1 MLNNVEI
8 RNSLHYNCPGGMI
21 MIRRE
26 HYLAQIRPF
35 ADNDLIKVI
44 TGIRRC
50 GKSTILQQ
58 LSEDISSKTDNVI
71 FLEFE
76 NMRTRALLPNANAV
90 LRYVDAH
97 RKEGKCYVFLDEIQE
112 VENWPDICQTL
123 RLENASVFISGS
135 NSKLLSSEF
144 TDALSGR
151 YVSFRIHP
159 FVWKEMQEYASEL
172 GRNISVSD
180 YLIWGGFPKR
190 LEFDNEAMIRYLED
204 IDETII
210 YKDIVRR
217 FKIRKESLFRAVAD
231 FVLRSNGRI
240 VSYNSIY
247 KSVSQKEK
255 CSQHTIMKYVE
266 YLEKSYAIELMKQY
280 STKTKQELSFYR
292 KSYNGDVA
300 LNSIRCPDNR
310 FDIDHNLEN
319 IVYLELI
326 YRGYSVMLYDNT
338 GKEIDFIASKGG
350 KEYLIQVAHS
360 VVNDKAYQREFSA
373 FNGLDNARQKI
384 LITNDEIDYS
394 TSTVRH
400 IRLKDFLESEAL

>member
-1 MLNNVEI
+1 
-8 RNSLHYNCPGGMI
+8 
-21 MIRRE
+21 
-26 HYLAQIRPF
+26 
-35 ADNDLIKVI
+35 
-44 TGIRRC
+44 
-50 GKSTILQQ
+50 
-58 LSEDISSKTDNVI
+58 
-71 FLEFE
+71 
-76 NMRTRALLPNANAV
+76 MRTRALLPDANAV
-90 LRYVDAH
+90 LQYVDAH

-112 VENWPDICQTL
+112 VENWSGICQTL
-123 RLENASVFISGS
+123 RLENASVFITGS
-135 NSKLLSSEF
+135 DSKLLSSEF
-144 TDALSGR
+144 TDAPSGR
-151 YVSFRIHP
+151 FVSFRIRP
-159 FVWKEMQEYASEL
+159 FVWKELQELASEL
-172 GRNISVSD
+172 GHSISVTD
-180 YLIWGGFPKR
+180 YLVWGGFPKR
-190 LEFDNEAMIRYLED
+190 LEFDNAARIRYLED

-210 YKDIVRR
+210 YKDIIRR

-240 VSYNSIY
+240 ISYHSLY
-247 KSVSQKEK
+247 KAVSQKEK

-266 YLEKSYAIELMKQY
+266 YLEKSYAIEQMKQY
-280 STKTKQELSFYR
+280 STKTKQELSFY
-292 KSYNGDVA
+292 KKCYNGDVA

-338 GKEIDFIASKGG
+338 GKEIDFIASKAG

-360 VVNDKAYQREFSA
+360 VVNDKAYQRELNA

-400 IRLKDFLESEAL
+400 IRLKEFLESEAL

>member
-1 MLNNVEI
+1 
-8 RNSLHYNCPGGMI
+8 

-26 HYLAQIRPF
+26 HYLSQIAPF
-35 ADNDLIKVI
+35 MDNDLIKVI

-50 GKSTILQQ
+50 GKSIILKQ
-58 LSEDISSKTDNVI
+58 LADEVSSKTDNVI
-71 FLEFE
+71 SLEFE
-76 NMRTRALLPNANAV
+76 SKRILTMLPDADHV
-90 LRYVDAH
+90 IRYVDEH

-123 RLENASVFISGS
+123 RLENCSIFISGS

-159 FVWKEMQEYASEL
+159 FVWKELREYADEL
-172 GRNISVSD
+172 GRNISVTD

-190 LEFDNEAMIRYLED
+190 LEFEGEAMIRYLED

-210 YKDIVRR
+210 YKDIIRR
-217 FKIRKESLFRAVAD
+217 FRIRKESLFRAVAD

-247 KSVSQKEK
+247 KAVKQKEK
-255 CSQHTIMKYVE
+255 CSENTIVKYVE
-266 YLEKSYAIELMKQY
+266 YLEKAFATEFMKQY
-280 STKTKQELSFYR
+280 STKTKQELQFHKKCYD
-292 KSYNGDVA
+292 GDVA

-310 FDIDHNLEN
+310 FDLDHNLEN

-326 YRGYSVMLYDNT
+326 YRGYSVLLYDNA
-338 GKEIDFIASKGG
+338 GKEIDFIASKEG

-360 VVNDKAYQREFSA
+360 VVDEKAWHREFEA
-373 FNGLDNARQKI
+373 FNGIDNARQKI
-384 LITNDEIDYS
+384 LITNDDIDYS

-400 IRLKDFLESEAL
+400 IRLREFLEADHL

>member
-1 MLNNVEI
+1 
-8 RNSLHYNCPGGMI
+8 

-26 HYLAQIRPF
+26 HYLAQIEPF
-35 ADNDLIKVI
+35 ADSDLIKVI

-50 GKSTILQQ
+50 GKSIILRQ
-58 LSEDISSKTDNVI
+58 LADSISEKTENII

-76 NMRTRALLPNANAV
+76 SKRIRTLLPDADHV
-90 LRYVDAH
+90 IRYVDEQ
-97 RKEGKCYVFLDEIQE
+97 RKKEKCYVFLDEIQE

-123 RLENASVFISGS
+123 RLENCSVFISGS

-144 TDALSGR
+144 TEALSGR

-159 FVWKEMQEYASEL
+159 FVWKELVEYATEL
-172 GRNISVSD
+172 NRPISVSD

-190 LEFDNEAMIRYLED
+190 LEFEGDAMIRYLED

-210 YKDIVRR
+210 YKDIIRR

-247 KSVSQKEK
+247 RAVKQKEK
-255 CSQHTIMKYVE
+255 CSEHTIMNYVE
-266 YLEKSYAIELMKQY
+266 YLEKAFATELIRQY
-280 STKTKQELSFYR
+280 STKTKQELQFH
-292 KSYNGDVA
+292 KKCYNGDVA
-300 LNSIRCPDNR
+300 LNSIRCPGNR
-310 FDIDHNLEN
+310 YDLDHNLEN
-319 IVYLELI
+319 IVYLELL
-326 YRGYSVMLYDNT
+326 YRNYQVKMYDNA
-338 GKEIDFIASKGG
+338 GKEIDFIASKAG

-360 VVNDKAYQREFSA
+360 VVDDKAYQREFNA

-384 LITNDEIDYS
+384 LITNDDLDYS

-400 IRLKDFLESEAL
+400 MRLIDFLTMKDF

>member
-1 MLNNVEI
+1 
-8 RNSLHYNCPGGMI
+8 

-26 HYLAQIRPF
+26 HYLAQIEPF
-35 ADNDLIKVI
+35 ADSDLIKVI

-50 GKSTILQQ
+50 GKSIILRQ
-58 LSEDISSKTDNVI
+58 LADSISEKTENII

-76 NMRTRALLPNANAV
+76 SKRIRTLLPDADHV
-90 LRYVDAH
+90 IRYVDEQ
-97 RKEGKCYVFLDEIQE
+97 RKKEKCYVFLDEIQE

-123 RLENASVFISGS
+123 RLENCSVFISGS

-144 TDALSGR
+144 TEALSGR

-159 FVWKEMQEYASEL
+159 FVWTELVEYATEL
-172 GRNISVSD
+172 NRPISVSD

-190 LEFDNEAMIRYLED
+190 LEFEGDAMIRYLED

-210 YKDIVRR
+210 YKDIIRR
-217 FKIRKESLFRAVAD
+217 FKIRKESLFRVVAD

-247 KSVSQKEK
+247 RAVKQKEK
-255 CSQHTIMKYVE
+255 CSEHTIMNYVE
-266 YLEKSYAIELMKQY
+266 YLEKAFATELIRQY
-280 STKTKQELSFYR
+280 STKTKQELQFH
-292 KSYNGDVA
+292 KKCYNGDVA
-300 LNSIRCPDNR
+300 LNSIRCPGNR
-310 FDIDHNLEN
+310 YDLDHNLEN
-319 IVYLELI
+319 IVYLELL
-326 YRGYSVMLYDNT
+326 YRNYQVKMYDNA
-338 GKEIDFIASKGG
+338 GKEIDFIASKAG

-360 VVNDKAYQREFSA
+360 VVDDKAYQREFNA

-384 LITNDEIDYS
+384 LITNDDLDYS

-400 IRLKDFLESEAL
+400 MRLIDFLTMKDF

>member
-1 MLNNVEI
+1 MLIYVDVGE
-8 RNSLHYNCPGGMI
+8 SLHYNCPGGMI

-26 HYLAQIRPF
+26 HYLAQIMPF

-50 GKSTILQQ
+50 GKSTILRQ
-58 LSEDISSKTDNVI
+58 LFENISLTTDNLI

-76 NMRTRALLPNANAV
+76 SLRTRSLLPDAQAV
-90 LRYVDAH
+90 LRYVDEH
-97 RKEGKCYVFLDEIQE
+97 RKEGECYVFLDEIQE
-112 VENWPDICQTL
+112 VENWPGVCQTL
-123 RLENASVFISGS
+123 RLENASVFITGS

-151 YVSFRIHP
+151 YVSFRIRP
-159 FVWKEMQEYASEL
+159 FVWKEMREYASEL
-172 GRNISVSD
+172 GRDISVFD
-180 YLIWGGFPKR
+180 YLVWGGFPKR
-190 LEFDNEAMIRYLED
+190 LEFDNEAMLRYLED

-210 YKDIVRR
+210 YKDIIRR

-240 VSYNSIY
+240 ISYNSIY
-247 KSVSQKEK
+247 RAVSQKEK

-266 YLEKSYAIELMKQY
+266 YLEKSYAVELMKQY

-292 KSYNGDVA
+292 KCYNGDVA

-310 FDIDHNLEN
+310 FDLDHNLEN
-319 IVYLELI
+319 IVYCELI
-326 YRGYSVMLYDNT
+326 YRGYSVMLYDNA
-338 GKEIDFIASKGG
+338 GKEIDFIASKAG
-350 KEYLIQVAHS
+350 KEYLVQVAYS
-360 VVNDKAYQREFSA
+360 VVNDKAYQREFTA
-373 FNGLDNARQKI
+373 FSGLDNTRQKI

-400 IRLKDFLESEAL
+400 IRLREFLESETL

>member
-1 MLNNVEI
+1 
-8 RNSLHYNCPGGMI
+8 

-26 HYLAQIRPF
+26 HYLAQIEPF
-35 ADNDLIKVI
+35 ADSDLIKVI

-50 GKSTILQQ
+50 GKSIILRQ
-58 LSEDISSKTDNVI
+58 LADSISEKTENII

-76 NMRTRALLPNANAV
+76 SKRIRTLLPDADHV
-90 LRYVDAH
+90 IRYVDEQ
-97 RKEGKCYVFLDEIQE
+97 RKKEKCYVFLDEIQE

-123 RLENASVFISGS
+123 RLENCSVFISGS

-144 TDALSGR
+144 TEALSGR

-159 FVWKEMQEYASEL
+159 FVWTELVEYATEL
-172 GRNISVSD
+172 NRPISVSD

-190 LEFDNEAMIRYLED
+190 LEVEGDAMIRYLED

-210 YKDIVRR
+210 YKDIIRR

-247 KSVSQKEK
+247 RAVKQKEK
-255 CSQHTIMKYVE
+255 CSEHTIMKYVE
-266 YLEKSYAIELMKQY
+266 YLEKAFATELIRQY
-280 STKTKQELSFYR
+280 STKTKQELQFH
-292 KSYNGDVA
+292 KKCYNGDVA
-300 LNSIRCPDNR
+300 LNSIRCPGNR
-310 FDIDHNLEN
+310 YDLDHNLEN
-319 IVYLELI
+319 IVYLELL
-326 YRGYSVMLYDNT
+326 YRNYQVKMYDNA
-338 GKEIDFIASKGG
+338 GKEIDFIASKAG

-360 VVNDKAYQREFSA
+360 VVDDKAYQREFNA

-384 LITNDEIDYS
+384 LITNDDLDYS

-400 IRLKDFLESEAL
+400 MRLIDFLTMKDF

>member
-1 MLNNVEI
+1 
-8 RNSLHYNCPGGMI
+8 

-26 HYLAQIRPF
+26 HYLAQIEPF
-35 ADNDLIKVI
+35 EDSDLIKVI

-50 GKSTILQQ
+50 GKSTILRQ
-58 LSEDISSKTDNVI
+58 LADIISGKTDNIV

-76 NMRTRALLPNANAV
+76 SKRIRSLLSDADLV
-90 LRYVDAH
+90 IRYVDEH

-112 VENWPDICQTL
+112 VDNWPEICQTL
-123 RLENASVFISGS
+123 RLENCSVFISGS

-144 TDALSGR
+144 TEALSGR

-159 FVWKEMQEYASEL
+159 FVWKELVEYAAEL
-172 GRNISVSD
+172 NRPISVSD

-190 LEFDNEAMIRYLED
+190 LEFEGDAMIQYLED
-204 IDETII
+204 IDETIN
-210 YKDIVRR
+210 YKDIIRR

-247 KSVSQKEK
+247 KAVKQKEK
-255 CSQHTIMKYVE
+255 CSEHTIMKYVE
-266 YLEKSYAIELMKQY
+266 YLEKAFSIELIRQY
-280 STKTKQELSFYR
+280 STKTKQELQFH
-292 KSYNGDVA
+292 KKCYNGDVA
-300 LNSIRCPDNR
+300 LNSIRCPGNR
-310 FDIDHNLEN
+310 YDIDHNLEN
-319 IVYLELI
+319 IVYLELL
-326 YRGYSVMLYDNT
+326 YRNYQIKMYDNA
-338 GKEIDFIASKGG
+338 GKEIDFIAAKAG

-360 VVNDKAYQREFSA
+360 VIDDKAYQREFNA

-384 LITNDEIDYS
+384 LITNDDMDYS

-400 IRLKDFLESEAL
+400 MRLIDFLTMKDF

>member
-1 MLNNVEI
+1 
-8 RNSLHYNCPGGMI
+8 

-35 ADNDLIKVI
+35 VDNDLIKVI

-58 LSEDISSKTDNVI
+58 LSEEVSAKTDNVI

-76 NMRTRALLPNANAV
+76 NMRTRALLPDANAV
-90 LRYVDAH
+90 LQYVDAH

-112 VENWPDICQTL
+112 VENWSGICQTL
-123 RLENASVFISGS
+123 RLENASVFITGS
-135 NSKLLSSEF
+135 DSKLLSSEF

-151 YVSFRIHP
+151 FVSFRIRP
-159 FVWKEMQEYASEL
+159 FVWKELQELASEL
-172 GRNISVSD
+172 GHSISVAD
-180 YLIWGGFPKR
+180 YLVWGGFPKR
-190 LEFDNEAMIRYLED
+190 LEFDNAARIRYLED

-210 YKDIVRR
+210 YKDIIRR

-240 VSYNSIY
+240 ISYRSLY
-247 KSVSQKEK
+247 KAVSQKEK

-266 YLEKSYAIELMKQY
+266 YLEKSYAIEQMKQY
-280 STKTKQELSFYR
+280 STKTKQELSFY
-292 KSYNGDVA
+292 KKCYNGDVA

-338 GKEIDFIASKGG
+338 GKEIDFIASKAG
-350 KEYLIQVAHS
+350 KEYLIQAAHS
-360 VVNDKAYQREFSA
+360 VVNDKAYQRELNA

-400 IRLKDFLESEAL
+400 IRLKEFLESEAL

>member
-1 MLNNVEI
+1 
-8 RNSLHYNCPGGMI
+8 

-26 HYLAQIRPF
+26 HYLTQIEPF
-35 ADNDLIKVI
+35 EDSDLIKVI

-58 LSEDISSKTDNVI
+58 LAETISEKTGNII

-76 NMRTRALLPNANAV
+76 SKRIRTLLSDADRV
-90 LRYVDAH
+90 IRYVDEH

-112 VENWPDICQTL
+112 VEGWPDICQTL
-123 RLENASVFISGS
+123 RLENCSVFISGS

-144 TDALSGR
+144 TEALSGR

-159 FVWKEMQEYASEL
+159 FVWTELVEYAAEL
-172 GRNISVSD
+172 NRPISVMD
-180 YLIWGGFPKR
+180 YLIWGGFPQR
-190 LEFDNEAMIRYLED
+190 LEFEGEAMIRYLED

-210 YKDIVRR
+210 YKDIIRR
-217 FKIRKESLFRAVAD
+217 FKIRKESLFRTVAD

-247 KSVSQKEK
+247 KAVKQKEK
-255 CSQHTIMKYVE
+255 CSEHTIMKYVE
-266 YLEKSYAIELMKQY
+266 YLEKAYATELIRQF
-280 STKTKQELSFYR
+280 STKTKQELQFH
-292 KSYNGDVA
+292 KKCYNADVA
-300 LNSIRCPDNR
+300 LNSIRCPNNR
-310 FDIDHNLEN
+310 YDIDHNLEN
-319 IVYLELI
+319 IVYLELL
-326 YRGYSVMLYDNT
+326 YRNYQVKMFDNA
-338 GKEIDFIASKGG
+338 GKEIDFIAAKAG

-360 VVNDKAYQREFSA
+360 VIDDKAYKREFDA

-384 LITNDEIDYS
+384 LITNDDMDYS

-400 IRLKDFLESEAL
+400 IKLIDFLEMKDF

>member
-1 MLNNVEI
+1 
-8 RNSLHYNCPGGMI
+8 

-26 HYLAQIRPF
+26 HYLAQIEPF
-35 ADNDLIKVI
+35 ADSDLIKVI

-50 GKSTILQQ
+50 GKSIILRQ
-58 LSEDISSKTDNVI
+58 LADSISEKTENII

-76 NMRTRALLPNANAV
+76 SKRIRTLLPDADHV
-90 LRYVDAH
+90 IRYVDEQ
-97 RKEGKCYVFLDEIQE
+97 RKKEKCYVFLDEIQE

-123 RLENASVFISGS
+123 RLENCSVFISGS

-144 TDALSGR
+144 TEALSGR

-159 FVWKEMQEYASEL
+159 FVWTELVEYATEL
-172 GRNISVSD
+172 NRPISVSD

-190 LEFDNEAMIRYLED
+190 LEFEGDAMIRYLED

-210 YKDIVRR
+210 YKDIIRR
-217 FKIRKESLFRAVAD
+217 FKIRKESLFRVVAD

-247 KSVSQKEK
+247 RAVKQKEK
-255 CSQHTIMKYVE
+255 CSEHTIMKYVE
-266 YLEKSYAIELMKQY
+266 YLEKAFATELIRQY
-280 STKTKQELSFYR
+280 STKTKQELQFH
-292 KSYNGDVA
+292 KKCYNGDVA
-300 LNSIRCPDNR
+300 LNSIRCPGNR
-310 FDIDHNLEN
+310 YDLDHNLEN
-319 IVYLELI
+319 IVYLELL
-326 YRGYSVMLYDNT
+326 YRNYQVKMYDNA
-338 GKEIDFIASKGG
+338 GKEIDFIASKAG

-360 VVNDKAYQREFSA
+360 VVDDKAYQREFNA

-384 LITNDEIDYS
+384 LITNDDLDYS

-400 IRLKDFLESEAL
+400 MRLIDFLTMKDF

>member
-1 MLNNVEI
+1 
-8 RNSLHYNCPGGMI
+8 

-26 HYLAQIRPF
+26 HYLAQIEPF
-35 ADNDLIKVI
+35 EDSDLIKVI

-50 GKSTILQQ
+50 GKSTILRQ
-58 LSEDISSKTDNVI
+58 LADIISGKTDNIV

-76 NMRTRALLPNANAV
+76 SKRIRSLLSDADLV
-90 LRYVDAH
+90 IRYVDEH

-112 VENWPDICQTL
+112 VDNWPEICQTL
-123 RLENASVFISGS
+123 RLENCSVFISGS

-144 TDALSGR
+144 TEALSGR

-159 FVWKEMQEYASEL
+159 FVWKELVEYAAEL
-172 GRNISVSD
+172 NRPISVSD

-190 LEFDNEAMIRYLED
+190 LEFEGDAMIRYLED

-210 YKDIVRR
+210 YKDIIRR

-247 KSVSQKEK
+247 KAVKQKEK
-255 CSQHTIMKYVE
+255 CSEHTIMKYVE
-266 YLEKSYAIELMKQY
+266 YLEKAFATELIRQY
-280 STKTKQELSFYR
+280 STKTKQELQFH
-292 KSYNGDVA
+292 KKCYNGDVA
-300 LNSIRCPDNR
+300 LNSIRCPGNR
-310 FDIDHNLEN
+310 YDIDHNLEN
-319 IVYLELI
+319 IVYLELL
-326 YRGYSVMLYDNT
+326 YRNYQIKMYDNA
-338 GKEIDFIASKGG
+338 GKEIDFIAAKAG

-360 VVNDKAYQREFSA
+360 VIDDKAYQREFNA

-384 LITNDEIDYS
+384 LITNDDMDYS

-400 IRLKDFLESEAL
+400 MRLIDFLTMKDF

>member
-1 MLNNVEI
+1 
-8 RNSLHYNCPGGMI
+8 

-35 ADNDLIKVI
+35 VDNDLIKVI

-58 LSEDISSKTDNVI
+58 LSEEVSAKTDNVI

-76 NMRTRALLPNANAV
+76 NMRTRALLPDANAV
-90 LRYVDAH
+90 LQYVDAH

-112 VENWPDICQTL
+112 VENWSGICQTL
-123 RLENASVFISGS
+123 RLENASVFITGS
-135 NSKLLSSEF
+135 DSKLLSSEF

-151 YVSFRIHP
+151 FVSFRIRP
-159 FVWKEMQEYASEL
+159 FVWKELQELASEL
-172 GRNISVSD
+172 GHSISVAD
-180 YLIWGGFPKR
+180 YLVWGGFPKR
-190 LEFDNEAMIRYLED
+190 LEFDNAARIRYLED

-210 YKDIVRR
+210 YKDIIRR

-240 VSYNSIY
+240 ISYHSLY
-247 KSVSQKEK
+247 KAVSQKEI

-266 YLEKSYAIELMKQY
+266 YLEKSYAIEQMKQY
-280 STKTKQELSFYR
+280 STKTKQELSFY
-292 KSYNGDVA
+292 KKCYNGDVA

-338 GKEIDFIASKGG
+338 GKEIDFIASKAG
-350 KEYLIQVAHS
+350 KEYLIQAAHS
-360 VVNDKAYQREFSA
+360 VVNDKAYQRELNA

-400 IRLKDFLESEAL
+400 IRLKEFLESEAL

>member
-1 MLNNVEI
+1 
-8 RNSLHYNCPGGMI
+8 

-26 HYLAQIRPF
+26 HYLAQIEPF
-35 ADNDLIKVI
+35 ADSDLIKVI
-44 TGIRRC
+44 SGIRRC
-50 GKSTILQQ
+50 GKSIILRQ
-58 LSEDISSKTDNVI
+58 LADSISEKTENII

-76 NMRTRALLPNANAV
+76 SKRIRTLFPDADHV
-90 LRYVDAH
+90 IRYVDEQ
-97 RKEGKCYVFLDEIQE
+97 RKKEKCYVFLDEIQE

-123 RLENASVFISGS
+123 RLENCSVFISGS

-144 TDALSGR
+144 TEALSGR

-159 FVWKEMQEYASEL
+159 FVWTELVEYATEL
-172 GRNISVSD
+172 NRPISVSD

-190 LEFDNEAMIRYLED
+190 LEFEGDAMIRYLED

-210 YKDIVRR
+210 YKDIIRR

-247 KSVSQKEK
+247 RAVKQKEK
-255 CSQHTIMKYVE
+255 CSEHTIMKYVE
-266 YLEKSYAIELMKQY
+266 YLEKAFATELIRQY
-280 STKTKQELSFYR
+280 STKTKQELQFH
-292 KSYNGDVA
+292 KKCYNGDVA
-300 LNSIRCPDNR
+300 LNSIRCPGNR
-310 FDIDHNLEN
+310 YDLDHNLEN
-319 IVYLELI
+319 IVYLELL
-326 YRGYSVMLYDNT
+326 YRNYQVKMYDNA
-338 GKEIDFIASKGG
+338 GKEIDFIASKAG

-360 VVNDKAYQREFSA
+360 VVDDKAYQREFNA

-384 LITNDEIDYS
+384 LITNDDLDYS

-400 IRLKDFLESEAL
+400 MRLIDFLTMKDF

>member
-1 MLNNVEI
+1 
-8 RNSLHYNCPGGMI
+8 

-26 HYLAQIRPF
+26 RYLSQIAPF
-35 ADNDLIKVI
+35 MDNDLIKVI

-50 GKSTILQQ
+50 GKSIILKQ
-58 LSEDISSKTDNVI
+58 LADEVSSKTDNVI
-71 FLEFE
+71 SLEFE
-76 NMRTRALLPNANAV
+76 SKRIRTMLPDADHV
-90 LRYVDAH
+90 IRYVDEH

-123 RLENASVFISGS
+123 RLENCSIFISGS

-159 FVWKEMQEYASEL
+159 FVWKELREYADEL
-172 GRNISVSD
+172 GRNISVTD

-190 LEFDNEAMIRYLED
+190 LEFEDEAMIRYLED

-210 YKDIVRR
+210 YKDIIRR
-217 FKIRKESLFRAVAD
+217 FRIRKESLFRAVAD

-247 KSVSQKEK
+247 KAVKQKEK
-255 CSQHTIMKYVE
+255 CSENTIVKYVE
-266 YLEKSYAIELMKQY
+266 YLEKAFATEFMKQY
-280 STKTKQELSFYR
+280 SKKTKQELQFHKKCYD
-292 KSYNGDVA
+292 GDVA

-310 FDIDHNLEN
+310 FDLDHNLEN
-319 IVYLELI
+319 IIYLELI
-326 YRGYSVMLYDNT
+326 YRGYSVLLYDNA
-338 GKEIDFIASKGG
+338 GKEIDFIASKEG

-360 VVNDKAYQREFSA
+360 VVDEKAWHREFEA
-373 FNGLDNARQKI
+373 FNGIDNARQKI
-384 LITNDEIDYS
+384 LITNDDIDYS

-400 IRLKDFLESEAL
+400 IRLREFLEADHL

>member
-1 MLNNVEI
+1 MQPEGI
-8 RNSLHYNCPGGMI
+8 G

-26 HYLAQIRPF
+26 HYLAQIGPF
-35 ADNDLIKVI
+35 IDDDLIKVI

-58 LSEDISSKTDNVI
+58 LAEDIAEKTDNVI
-71 FLEFE
+71 FLELE
-76 NMRTRALLPNANAV
+76 SKRVRTMLPDADHV
-90 LRYVDAH
+90 IRYVDDH
-97 RKEGKCYVFLDEIQE
+97 RKNGKCYVFLDEIQE
-112 VENWPDICQTL
+112 TENWQDICQTL
-123 RLENASVFISGS
+123 RLENCSVFISGS

-151 YVSFRIHP
+151 YVSFLIRP
-159 FVWKEMQEYASEL
+159 FVWKELQEYAAEL
-172 GRNISVSD
+172 GRTISVSD

-190 LEFDNEAMIRYLED
+190 LEYERDAMVRYLED

-210 YKDIVRR
+210 YKDIIRR
-217 FKIRKESLFRAVAD
+217 FSIRKDTLFRAVAD

-240 VSYNSIY
+240 LSYNSIY
-247 KSVSQKEK
+247 RAVRQKEQ
-255 CSQHTIMKYVE
+255 CSLHTIMKYVE
-266 YLEKSYAIELMKQY
+266 YLEKAYAAELMKQY
-280 STKTKQELSFYR
+280 STKTKQELKFYY
-292 KSYNGDVA
+292 KCYDGDVA

-310 FDIDHNLEN
+310 FDIDYNLEN

-326 YRGYSVMLYDNT
+326 YRGYNVMLYDNA
-338 GKEIDFIASKGG
+338 GKEIDFIASRSG

-360 VVNDKAYQREFSA
+360 VISDKAYQREFEA

-384 LITNDEIDYS
+384 LITNDDMDYS

-400 IRLKDFLESEAL
+400 IRLTDFLESESL

>member
-1 MLNNVEI
+1 
-8 RNSLHYNCPGGMI
+8 

-26 HYLAQIRPF
+26 HYLSQIAPF
-35 ADNDLIKVI
+35 MDNDLIKVI

-50 GKSTILQQ
+50 GKSIILKQ
-58 LSEDISSKTDNVI
+58 LADEVSSKTDNVI
-71 FLEFE
+71 SLEFE
-76 NMRTRALLPNANAV
+76 SKRILTMLPDADHV
-90 LRYVDAH
+90 IRYVDEH

-123 RLENASVFISGS
+123 RLENCSIFISGS

-159 FVWKEMQEYASEL
+159 FVWKELREYADEL
-172 GRNISVSD
+172 GRNISVTD

-190 LEFDNEAMIRYLED
+190 LEFEGEAMIRYLED

-210 YKDIVRR
+210 YKDIIRR
-217 FKIRKESLFRAVAD
+217 FRIRKESLFRAVAD

-247 KSVSQKEK
+247 KAVKQKEK
-255 CSQHTIMKYVE
+255 CSENTIVKYVE
-266 YLEKSYAIELMKQY
+266 YLEKAFATEFMKQY
-280 STKTKQELSFYR
+280 STKTKQELQFHKKCYD
-292 KSYNGDVA
+292 GDVA

-310 FDIDHNLEN
+310 FDLDHNLEN
-319 IVYLELI
+319 TIYLELI
-326 YRGYSVMLYDNT
+326 YRGYSVLLYDNA
-338 GKEIDFIASKGG
+338 GKEIDFIASKEG

-360 VVNDKAYQREFSA
+360 VVDEKAWHREFEA
-373 FNGLDNARQKI
+373 FNGIDNARQKI
-384 LITNDEIDYS
+384 LITNDDIDYS

-400 IRLKDFLESEAL
+400 IRLREFLEADHL